1 MLYRIIAFL
10 LILLLPTSLFAAS
23 LTPQEFRLKF
33 QKAIEDESL
42 CLEFISDL
50 DNIEQEDYMYRAYRA
65 AAIMSLAKFTS
76 FPTDKLRYFYRGK
89 LDIELA
95 IERMPNNVELRFL
108 RLAIQDFIPGF
119 LFYNNQN
126 EDLAFLWNNIDNIDE
141 AFYVREVKNYLVHM
155 GHIRAN
161 DLLTMR

>member
-1 MLYRIIAFL
+1 MLYRITAFL
-10 LILLLPTSLFAAS
+10 LILLLPASLFSAS

-42 CLEFISDL
+42 CLEFISNL
-50 DNIEQEDYMYRAYRA
+50 DKIEQEDYMYRAYRA

-89 LDIELA
+89 SEIELA
-95 IERMPNNVELRFL
+95 IEKMPDNVELRFL
-108 RLAIQDFIPGF
+108 RLAIQDYIPGF
-119 LFYNNQN
+119 LFYNNQT
-126 EDLAFLWNNIDNIDE
+126 EDLAFLLNHIDTINE
-141 AFYVREVKNYLVHM
+141 AFYVREVKNYLIHM
-155 GHIRAN
+155 GHVRSN